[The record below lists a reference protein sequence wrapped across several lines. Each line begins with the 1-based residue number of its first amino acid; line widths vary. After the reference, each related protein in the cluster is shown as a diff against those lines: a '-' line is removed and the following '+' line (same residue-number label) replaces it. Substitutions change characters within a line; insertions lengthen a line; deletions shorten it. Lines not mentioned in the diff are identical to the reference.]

1 MESANG
7 HSQSTRVFLQ
17 PIAAPSILGLFGFAG
32 STFMVT
38 AHLAGWYGDA
48 ATQQYLAPFA
58 AAFGGLAQFAAGM
71 WAYRARDGL
80 ATAMH
85 GMWGSFW
92 IGYGI
97 LFLLIAGGTLN
108 QEAASVPL
116 GFWFISLAWIT
127 LMGAIAAGRESLAL
141 AAVLHTLWIG
151 SGLLAIGL
159 LTGIGGWEVA
169 GAYVLMLS
177 AVLAWYTGSALM
189 FEGVFGRPV
198 LPVGLTSEAKEAPDL
213 AVGAGEPGVKHGQ

>member
-7 HSQSTRVFLQ
+7 HSQRARVFLH

-97 LFLLIAGGTLN
+97 LFLLIANGTLSL
-108 QEAASVPL
+108 EAASVPL
-116 GFWFISLAWIT
+116 GFWFIALTWIT
-127 LMGAIAAGRESLAL
+127 LMGAIAASGESLAL
-141 AAVLHTLWIG
+141 AGVLHTLWIG

-159 LTGIGGWEVA
+159 LTGVGGWEIA

-177 AVLAWYTGSALM
+177 AILAWYTASALM
-189 FEGVFGRPV
+189 FEDVLGRPV
-198 LPVGLTSEAKEAPDL
+198 LPVGLTSKAKEAPEL